1 MSTTGVERI
10 EVVEGGGA
18 TLYGTGVLGGVINV
32 ITTGGAGL
40 RARPRIALDADSLGG
55 RSIAFENGTFAFE
68 RRVSPN
74 RFSFPAIGPVAPGA
88 AVNDDDSAT
97 TARFTSTGRLGAL
110 RIDGSAGL
118 RDDHLGTP
126 GDLAFPPASR
136 TARENTD
143 RRCAPEARTRARALL
158 DDARVQRNDA
168 DLDVH
173 LRPERSGGRCLQP
186 VRRHDADHA

>member
-88 AVNDDDSAT
+88 AAERVGVERDARASAQPRAAGGDDVDHAAERAGSVERRAAAFDDFDALD
-97 TARFTSTGRLGAL
+97 ARRRHRVERRKFDLLAAGRPA
-110 RIDGSAGL
+110 
-118 RDDHLGTP
+118 
-126 GDLAFPPASR
+126 ASR
-136 TARENTD
+136 SN
-143 RRCAPEARTRARALL
+143 
-158 DDARVQRNDA
+158 
-168 DLDVH
+168 
-173 LRPERSGGRCLQP
+173 
-186 VRRHDADHA
+186 